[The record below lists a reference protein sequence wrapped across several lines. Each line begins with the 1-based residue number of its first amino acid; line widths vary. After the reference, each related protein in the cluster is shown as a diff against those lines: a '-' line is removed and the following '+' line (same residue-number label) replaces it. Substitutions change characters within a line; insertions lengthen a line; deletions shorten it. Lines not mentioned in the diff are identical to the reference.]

1 MIKKPELLLPAGSLE
16 SMETAFLYGADAV
29 YAGLPSLSLRAQ
41 EGFTPETLAE
51 AIKNAHERQKKIYL
65 TLNLFSKNG
74 DVEKL
79 EDFAALISRLSPDG
93 LIVSDPGVFM
103 FMKERLNGIALH
115 VSTQANVSSWL
126 TVKFWQDMGA
136 KVCVLSRE
144 TSFDEIREIKERCP
158 GMKIEMFVHGAMC
171 MSYSGRCLL
180 SAFMT
185 GRSAN
190 RGKCAHACRWKYK
203 LYLEEE
209 QRPGELMP
217 VMQDARGT
225 YIMNSRDLCLMPK
238 LDRILAA
245 GIDMLKIEGRNKTPY
260 YVAQTARAYRRAID
274 DWFENPRDWSPG
286 PYAAELET
294 LQNRGYTTGFFD
306 GVSDAP
312 EMQNYETTQ
321 SESGWRNA
329 GAVRSWSDD
338 GAEFVIYQKLSAGDT
353 LFFLAPGRWEPV
365 AVRLEQVIDAF
376 SKKPV
381 ETLSP
386 GRKGQAILIPRAYF
400 KGTGSAELPVL
411 TVARIPHKS
420 LEAGLIK

>member
-1 MIKKPELLLPAGSLE
+1 MMKKPELLLPAGSLE
-16 SMETAFLYGADAV
+16 SLKTAFLYGADAV

-51 AIKNAHERQKKIYL
+51 AIAGAHECRKKIYL
-65 TLNLFSKNG
+65 TLNLFSKND

-79 EDFAALISRLSPDG
+79 EEFAALIGQLAPDG

-103 FMKERLNGIALH
+103 FMKERLVQIPLH
-115 VSTQANVSSWL
+115 ISTQANVGSWL

-144 TSFDEIREIKERCP
+144 TSFDEIKEIKRRCP
-158 GMKIEMFVHGAMC
+158 DMKIEMFVHGAMC

-203 LYLEEE
+203 FYLEEE
-209 QRPGELMP
+209 QRPGDFLP
-217 VMQDARGT
+217 VFEDDRGT
-225 YIMNSRDLCLMPK
+225 YIMNSRDLCLMPE
-238 LDRILAA
+238 LDRILSA

-260 YVAQTARAYRRAID
+260 YVAQTARAYRKAID
-274 DWFENPRDWSPG
+274 DWFENPGSWTPD
-286 PYAAELET
+286 PYMAELET
-294 LQNRGYTTGFFD
+294 LQNRGYTQGFFD
-306 GVSDAP
+306 GVSAP

-329 GAVRSWSDD
+329 GAVRGWSGD
-338 GAEFVIYQKLSAGDT
+338 GAELVIYQKLSAGDT
-353 LFFLAPGRWEPV
+353 LYFLAPGRREPV
-365 AVRLEQVIDAF
+365 EVRLTQLIDAF

-386 GRKGQAILIPRAYF
+386 GRKDQAIFIPRACF
-400 KGTGSAELPVL
+400 GSFGEYELPVL

-420 LEAGLIK
+420 